1 MINSIYRTFL
11 YLVQYKLCAVFKVV
25 YVRVNSRCA
34 PSDRRQAVKEDSQLL
49 KRTLFMSLQDHL
61 DHVASRVVTVATYRG
76 APIGR
81 TAALTSVSWGMAA
94 TACFSVERLTSV
106 VFASFAIEENV
117 DDRSAFFTFPRHSI
131 SSHLVGGAVGGGFV
145 GLLYGNKPLQGAL
158 FLTPVLGVIGFVQQF
173 FEDEQ
178 RGRDFQSR

>member
-1 MINSIYRTFL
+1 
-11 YLVQYKLCAVFKVV
+11 
-25 YVRVNSRCA
+25 
-34 PSDRRQAVKEDSQLL
+34 
-49 KRTLFMSLQDHL
+49 MSLQDHL
-61 DHVASRVVTVATYRG
+61 DHVASRVATASVAGGFAGVTVATYRG

-106 VFASFAIEENV
+106 VFASIAIEQNV

-158 FLTPVLGVIGFVQQF
+158 FLTPVLGVIGFVQQL